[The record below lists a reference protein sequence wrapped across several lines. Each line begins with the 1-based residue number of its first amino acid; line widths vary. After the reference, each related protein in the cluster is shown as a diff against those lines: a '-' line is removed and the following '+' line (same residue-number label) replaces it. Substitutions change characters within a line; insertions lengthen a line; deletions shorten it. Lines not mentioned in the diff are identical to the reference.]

1 MRNFLKRMRDQRH
14 KDPYSKVLNGWSTR
28 EKFRL
33 VGQRWCVRT
42 ACVCVS
48 KHVWV
53 CWCACM
59 VEFVCVCVCDRR
71 ERACLLHL
79 LLSSYS
85 SSIVRRV
92 RKRTCRQLIGP
103 GLAVKTDCRNFFP
116 CIKTTFFDKKTGLQ
130 CFSWSVQSQW
140 HQLCELSSVFKRG
153 VCQQDVFNY
162 KPLVTHR
169 TRGS

>member
-14 KDPYSKVLNGWSTR
+14 EDPYSEVLNGWSTR

-53 CWCACM
+53 CWCAHM
-59 VEFVCVCVCDRR
+59 VEFVCACVRVCDRR

-103 GLAVKTDCRNFFP
+103 GLAVKTDCRNFFSLHQNNVFRQKNRTSVFLFVSP
-116 CIKTTFFDKKTGLQ
+116 ISVTSIVWTFQ
-130 CFSWSVQSQW
+130 CFQEG
-140 HQLCELSSVFKRG
+140 CLS
-153 VCQQDVFNY
+153 
-162 KPLVTHR
+162 
-169 TRGS
+169 TRCLQPQTFSNSSH